1 MNNPIL
7 IEPAQLL
14 TQLGQPNLRIYDTAV
29 FLQPAKTGY
38 RAESGYDG
46 YLKAH
51 IPGAAFIDLIKAFSD
66 TTSGLGFTLLSVQAL
81 VNAAGSV
88 GIGNEQDVVLYSSG
102 HMMWATRAWWM
113 LRYLGHQNIRVLNGG
128 LDHWRAAGG
137 STEAGD
143 NHYPSTSLTASLQP
157 RLFVDLQGMEA
168 ATIEG
173 VCTVNAL
180 SRNLYTGEGE
190 FHYGRAGHIPGSLHM
205 HYENLMENGAFRDPA
220 VLRIT
225 LSAQGLMNKPR
236 LIMYCGGGISATV
249 DAFACLL
256 AGHQDVG
263 VYDGSMSEWV
273 RAGKP
278 LTTGVAP

>member
-1 MNNPIL
+1 MNNTIL
-7 IEPAQLL
+7 IEPALL
-14 TQLGQPNLRIYDTAV
+14 LAQLGQQNLRIYDAAV
-29 FLQPAKTGY
+29 FLHPAKTGY

-66 TTSGLGFTLLSVQAL
+66 TTSGLGFTLPSVAAL
-81 VNAAGSV
+81 VEAASSA
-88 GIGNEQDVVLYSSG
+88 GIGDDQQVVVYSSG

-113 LRYLGHQNIRVLNGG
+113 LRYLGHTNIRVLNGG
-128 LDHWRAAGG
+128 LDQWRMAGG
-137 STEAGD
+137 AIETGE
-143 NHYPSTSLTASLQP
+143 NHYPTASLTASLQP
-157 RLFVDLQGMEA
+157 SLFVDLQGMEA
-168 ATIEG
+168 ASNEG

-180 SRNLYTGEGE
+180 SRNLYTGEGD
-190 FHYGRAGHIPGSLHM
+190 FNYGRAGHIPGSVHM
-205 HYENLMENGAFRDPA
+205 HYESLMENGAFRDPA
-220 VLRIT
+220 ALRTT

-236 LIMYCGGGISATV
+236 LIMYCGGGISATI

>member
-1 MNNPIL
+1 MNTPIL

-14 TQLGQPNLRIYDTAV
+14 AQLGQPNLRIYDAAV
-29 FLQPAKTGY
+29 YLQPAKTGY

-46 YLKAH
+46 YVKAH
-51 IPGAAFIDLIKAFSD
+51 IPGAAFIDLIKTFSD
-66 TTSGLGFTLLSVQAL
+66 TTSGLGFTLPSVDAL
-81 VNAAGSV
+81 VKAASGA
-88 GIGNEQDVVLYSSG
+88 GIGDEQHVVLYSSG

-113 LRYLGHQNIRVLNGG
+113 LRYLGHRNIRVLNGG
-128 LDHWRAAGG
+128 LDHWRRAGG
-137 STEAGD
+137 ATEEGD
-143 NHYPSTSLTASLQP
+143 NHYPAASLTAAPQP

-168 ATIEG
+168 AANEG

-180 SRNLYTGEGE
+180 SRNLYTGEGD
-190 FHYGRAGHIPGSLHM
+190 FNYGRAGHIPGSVHM
-205 HYENLMENGAFRDPA
+205 HYESLIENGAFRDPEA
-220 VLRIT
+220 LRGT
-225 LSAQGLMNKPR
+225 LAAQGLMNKPR
-236 LIMYCGGGISATV
+236 LIMYCGGGISATI

-256 AGHQDVG
+256 AGHQDVA